1 MIKRTECFLEFTKY
15 ASLNVLGALGLSC
28 YILADTYFISKG
40 LGADGLTALNLA
52 IPVYSFIHG
61 SGLLLGMGAGTRY
74 SIQKST
80 ESSQTTDRLFTSTVY
95 AALAL
100 ALLFVCTGIFLT
112 DPIVTMLG
120 ADASVFAMTSTYLQ
134 MILLCS
140 PAFLMNNVLLCF
152 VRNDGAPQLSMRAM
166 LCGSLSNVA
175 LDYLFIFPCR
185 MGIFGAVLA
194 TCLAPLISL
203 LLLSPHL
210 ARKNNRFHL
219 TKCLPAWTQL
229 WRVFVS
235 GVPSLV
241 TEVSSGIVILVFNI
255 LILDL
260 EGNLGVAAYGI
271 IANLSLV
278 VVSVYTGIAQG
289 IQPITAHRYGTGA
302 HGQVLAILR
311 YAMVTMLTLSAFL
324 YAGMF
329 FFAEPVS
336 SIFNKEQ
343 NERLQQI
350 AVEGLR
356 IYFTACPFAG
366 FNIILSTWLTSTDHS
381 PAANLIS
388 ILRGFVIILPC
399 VFLFAAAFGMI
410 GIWCAFPCTELLTA
424 AAGLWLFQKRSKELH
439 HS

>member
-1 MIKRTECFLEFTKY
+1 
-15 ASLNVLGALGLSC
+15 
-28 YILADTYFISKG
+28 
-40 LGADGLTALNLA
+40 
-52 IPVYSFIHG
+52 
-61 SGLLLGMGAGTRY
+61 
-74 SIQKST
+74 
-80 ESSQTTDRLFTSTVY
+80 
-95 AALAL
+95 
-100 ALLFVCTGIFLT
+100 
-112 DPIVTMLG
+112 
-120 ADASVFAMTSTYLQ
+120 
-134 MILLCS
+134 
-140 PAFLMNNVLLCF
+140 
-152 VRNDGAPQLSMRAM
+152 
-166 LCGSLSNVA
+166 
-175 LDYLFIFPCR
+175 

-241 TEVSSGIVILVFNI
+241 TEVSSVIVILVFNI

-329 FFAEPVS
+329 FSRSLSAAFS
-336 SIFNKEQ
+336 TKSKTKGFS
-343 NERLQQI
+343 RLPWK
-350 AVEGLR
+350 A
-356 IYFTACPFAG
+356 YG
-366 FNIILSTWLTSTDHS
+366 FILQPARLPGLTSS
-381 PAANLIS
+381 
-388 ILRGFVIILPC
+388 
-399 VFLFAAAFGMI
+399 
-410 GIWCAFPCTELLTA
+410 FPL
-424 AAGLWLFQKRSKELH
+424 G
-439 HS
+439 